1 MRVHLVLVQ
10 CLHERVQ
17 LLELGAGVSLQ
28 LDTLLSYCGGDSC
41 RLVLRHYA
49 K

>member
-17 LLELGAGVSLQ
+17 LLELGAGVSPA
-28 LDTLLSYCGGDSC
+28 LDTLLSYSGGATC